1 MLVGVLGKKRHGKDT
16 ISDHLVKN
24 WNFHPITL
32 AEPLKEACR
41 SLFGFNEEQLY
52 GNLKEDIDPYW
63 NVSPRTVFQFIGTDV
78 FRKQIDKIIPNVGDK
93 FWVVLIKKKILD
105 IQKDNPNANIVV
117 TDVRFKNEVDMI
129 KSLGGL
135 IIKVERPSIGLIDS
149 HISEKEIDMINNYDK
164 LILNDSTIMDLHD
177 RVDEFMD
184 SL

>member
-16 ISDHLVKN
+16 ISDHLIQMH
-24 WNFHPITL
+24 NFVPITL

-41 SLFGFNEEQLY
+41 ALFGFTDEQLY
-52 GNLKEDIDPYW
+52 GDLKEDIDSYW

-78 FRKQIDKIIPNVGDK
+78 FRKQIDQILPDVGDK

-129 KSLGGL
+129 KSLGGI
-135 IIKVERPSIGLIDS
+135 IIKVDRPSINLFDS
-149 HISEKEIDMINNYDK
+149 HISEKEIDMIDNYDK
-164 LILNDSTIMDLHD
+164 LIVNDKEIVDLHN
-177 RVDEFMD
+177 RVDEFMN